1 MTAAKNY
8 HVKDVARMTGV
19 SIRALHYYDEIR
31 LLSPA
36 RRTAAGYRLY
46 DDDDLLRLQQ
56 VLIGRSLGLP
66 LEEIRRSLDDPDFD
80 YARSLRKQRALLLER
95 LNETNDMIAAI
106 DLTLN
111 GLDGPRRNIDFA
123 AIFDG
128 FDPEEYSDETR
139 ERWGGTEAYTQ
150 SARRTKDYTEAQWRE
165 IKAEL
170 KGIWSDAA
178 AVMQAATPPDSGPAI
193 ALAERHR
200 QHVCRWFYDL
210 SPEAHAQLAVMW
222 ESDERFCDNID
233 KHGEGLTAWL
243 AVAVRAAAD
252 IE

>member
-1 MTAAKNY
+1 MTAAKDY

-19 SIRALHYYDEIR
+19 SIRTLHYYDEIR

-128 FDPEEYSDETR
+128 FHPEEYADETR

-170 KGIWSDAA
+170 NGIWSDAA

-210 SPEAHAQLAVMW
+210 SPEAHAQLAAMW
-222 ESDERFCDNID
+222 ESDERFRDNID